1 MDTSSDASW
10 TAEPAAAKGGW
21 LRSITTI
28 VIVDIALPLATYS
41 ALRSVGLTVVMAL
54 VLSGVFPALSVTFAA
69 IRHRRLEVVG
79 ALVLAGIVVG
89 AVLGLVFA
97 SARLVMVEGSVPT
110 AVFGVGCLGSLWARP
125 LMFGF
130 ALEFIGPDSAKG
142 REMTELWHYDGYR
155 SVWRVITAAWGAGF
169 LLEAALR
176 VIVIYTASTGTALA
190 ISKVAPFL
198 FVGV

>member
-89 AVLGLVFA
+89 AD
-97 SARLVMVEGSVPT
+97 R
-110 AVFGVGCLGSLWARP
+110 
-125 LMFGF
+125 
-130 ALEFIGPDSAKG
+130 
-142 REMTELWHYDGYR
+142 
-155 SVWRVITAAWGAGF
+155 IT
-169 LLEAALR
+169 
-176 VIVIYTASTGTALA
+176 
-190 ISKVAPFL
+190 
-198 FVGV
+198 